1 MKQNATRLLTM
12 PITRL
17 TDSKNI
23 STDEVL
29 VVGFAQSDNGPE
41 LLEAAVALEA
51 ATKTEI
57 NEAIKLLNFAGKKSE
72 ITFLT
77 IKSGIL
83 CVGLGKISKTQPLEM
98 ETLRRAA
105 AVAARSLV
113 GKKSA
118 LFALPTQ
125 TTVAT
130 QAVAVGVELGA
141 YTFTEF
147 KTKNEKNNE
156 SLKQANILVQDLF
169 INKASFEE
177 AQIIAES
184 VKNVRNLVNTPP
196 SHMYPE
202 TFANYVKKSF
212 KKNSKLTLEVLDE
225 RALKRQGYG
234 AIIGVGQG
242 SINPPRFIRL
252 AYKSRGAK
260 FHLALVGKGI
270 TFDTGGISLKPPAS
284 MHTMK
289 CDMAG
294 AATVIEA
301 LRAIMNLDLKIN
313 VTAYAALA
321 ENMPSASAQRPSDVV
336 TTYGGKTI
344 EVLNTDAE
352 GRLVLADALARA
364 QEDKPDLIIDLA
376 TLTGAATVALGSRTA
391 GIMSNK
397 DEARD
402 QVFASAKE
410 TGESMWPMQ
419 IPEESRT
426 ILDSKTADI
435 ANVGFT
441 PNPAGGMM
449 VGAAFL
455 NEFVDEKTP
464 WVHID
469 IAPPAFNE
477 GAPYGY
483 NGFGGTGV
491 GVRTLVHL
499 AQKLSG

>member
-1 MKQNATRLLTM
+1 M

-125 TTVAT
+125 TTVAA

-225 RALKRQGYG
+225 KALKRQGYG

-242 SINPPRFIRL
+242 STNPPRFIRI

-301 LRAIMNLDLKIN
+301 LRAIMKLDLKIN

-455 NEFVDEKTP
+455 KEFVDEKTP

>member
-1 MKQNATRLLTM
+1 M

-57 NEAIKLLNFAGKKSE
+57 NEAIKLLNFTGKKSE

-125 TTVAT
+125 TTVAA

-435 ANVGFT
+435 ANV
-441 PNPAGGMM
+441 
-449 VGAAFL
+449 
-455 NEFVDEKTP
+455 
-464 WVHID
+464 
-469 IAPPAFNE
+469 
-477 GAPYGY
+477 
-483 NGFGGTGV
+483 
-491 GVRTLVHL
+491 
-499 AQKLSG
+499 

>member
-1 MKQNATRLLTM
+1 M

-125 TTVAT
+125 TTVAA

-483 NGFGGTGV
+483 NGLGGTGV

>member
-1 MKQNATRLLTM
+1 MS
-12 PITRL
+12 ITRL

-23 STDEVL
+23 SANEVL
-29 VVGFAQSDNGPE
+29 VVGFAQTDNGPE
-41 LLEAAVALEA
+41 LLDSAIALEP
-51 ATKTEI
+51 TSKSEI
-57 NEAIKLLNFAGKKSE
+57 SEAIKLTEFSGKKSE
-72 ITFLT
+72 LTYLT
-77 IKSGIL
+77 IKSGVL
-83 CVGLGKISKTQPLEM
+83 CVGLGKVSKTQPLEM
-98 ETLRRAA
+98 ETLRRAS
-105 AVAARSLV
+105 AVAARALA
-113 GKKSA
+113 GKSSA
-118 LFALPTQ
+118 LFALPTS

-130 QAVAVGVELGA
+130 HAVTIGVELGA
-141 YTFTEF
+141 YTFTQF
-147 KTKNEKNNE
+147 KTKTEKTSE
-156 SLKQANILVQDLF
+156 GLKQANILVKDLF
-169 INKASFEE
+169 VNKSVFQE

-202 TFANYVKKSF
+202 TFADYVKKSF
-212 KKNSKLTLEVLDE
+212 KRNAKLTVEILEE
-225 RALKRQGYG
+225 RALKKQGFG
-234 AIIGVGQG
+234 ALIGVGQG
-242 SINPPRFIRL
+242 SVNPPRFVRL
-252 AYKSRGAK
+252 AYKSRGAN

-301 LRAIMNLDLKIN
+301 FRAIMQLDLKIN
-313 VTAYAALA
+313 VSAYAALA
-321 ENMPSASAQRPSDVV
+321 ENMPSATAQRPSDVV
-336 TTYGGKTI
+336 KTFGGKTV

-352 GRLVLADALARA
+352 GRLVLADALGRA
-364 QEDKPDLIIDLA
+364 QKDKPDLIIDIA

-391 GIMSNK
+391 GIMANK
-397 DEARD
+397 EEARD

-410 TGESMWPMQ
+410 TGEAMWPMQ
-419 IPEESRT
+419 IPEETRT

-455 NEFVDEKTP
+455 QEFVDENIA

-499 AQKLSG
+499 AQKLAKN

>member
-1 MKQNATRLLTM
+1 M

-41 LLEAAVALEA
+41 LLEPAVALEA

-125 TTVAT
+125 TTVAA

-202 TFANYVKKSF
+202 IFANYVKKSF

-294 AATVIEA
+294 AATVVEA

>member
-1 MKQNATRLLTM
+1 MS
-12 PITRL
+12 ITRL

-23 STDEVL
+23 SANEVL
-29 VVGFAQSDNGPE
+29 VVGFAQTDNGPE
-41 LLEAAVALEA
+41 LLDSAIVLEP
-51 ATKTEI
+51 TSKSEI
-57 NEAIKLLNFAGKKSE
+57 SEAIKLANFSGKKSE
-72 ITFLT
+72 LTFLT
-77 IKSGIL
+77 IKSGVL
-83 CVGLGKISKTQPLEM
+83 CVGLGKVSKTQPLEM
-98 ETLRRAA
+98 ETLRRAS
-105 AVAARSLV
+105 AVAARALA
-113 GKKSA
+113 GKSSA
-118 LFALPTQ
+118 LFALPTS

-130 QAVAVGVELGA
+130 HAVTVGVELGA
-141 YTFTEF
+141 YTFTQF
-147 KTKNEKNNE
+147 KTKTEKVSE
-156 SLKQANILVQDLF
+156 GLKQANVLVKDVF
-169 INKASFEE
+169 VNKSVFQE

-202 TFANYVKKSF
+202 TFAEYVKKSF
-212 KKNSKLTLEVLDE
+212 KRNAKLTVEILEE
-225 RALKRQGYG
+225 KALKKQGYG
-234 AIIGVGQG
+234 ALIGVGQG
-242 SINPPRFIRL
+242 SVNPPRFVRL
-252 AYKSRGAK
+252 AYKSRGAD

-270 TFDTGGISLKPPAS
+270 TFDTGGISLKPPSS

-301 LRAIMNLDLKIN
+301 FRAIMQLDLKIN

-321 ENMPSASAQRPSDVV
+321 ENMPSATAQRPSDVV
-336 TTYGGKTI
+336 TTFGGKTV

-352 GRLVLADALARA
+352 GRLVLADALGRA
-364 QEDKPDLIIDLA
+364 QKDKPDLIIDIA

-391 GIMSNK
+391 GIMANK

-410 TGESMWPMQ
+410 TGEAMWPMQ
-419 IPEESRT
+419 IPEETRA

-455 NEFVDEKTP
+455 QEFVDENIA

-477 GAPYGY
+477 GAAYGY

>member
-1 MKQNATRLLTM
+1 MS
-12 PITRL
+12 ITRL
-17 TDSKNI
+17 TASKNI
-23 STDEVL
+23 SANEVL
-29 VVGFAQSDNGPE
+29 VVGFAQTDNGPE
-41 LLEAAVALEA
+41 LLDSAITLEP
-51 ATKTEI
+51 TSKSEI
-57 NEAIKLLNFAGKKSE
+57 SEAIKLTNFSGKKSE
-72 ITFLT
+72 LTFLT
-77 IKSGIL
+77 IKSGVL
-83 CVGLGKISKTQPLEM
+83 CVGLGKVSKTQPLEM
-98 ETLRRAA
+98 ETLRRAS
-105 AVAARSLV
+105 AVAARALA
-113 GKKSA
+113 GKSSA
-118 LFALPTQ
+118 LFALPTS

-130 QAVAVGVELGA
+130 HAVTVGVELGA
-141 YTFTEF
+141 YTFTQF
-147 KTKNEKNNE
+147 KTKTEKTSE
-156 SLKQANILVQDLF
+156 GLKQANILVKDLF
-169 INKASFEE
+169 VNKSVFQE

-202 TFANYVKKSF
+202 TFADYVKKSF
-212 KKNSKLTLEVLDE
+212 KRNAKLTVEILEE
-225 RALKRQGYG
+225 KALKKQGYG
-234 AIIGVGQG
+234 ALIGVGQG
-242 SINPPRFIRL
+242 SVNPPRFVRL
-252 AYKSRGAK
+252 AYKSRGAD

-270 TFDTGGISLKPPAS
+270 TFDTGGISLKPPSS

-301 LRAIMNLDLKIN
+301 FRAIMQLDLKIN
-313 VTAYAALA
+313 VSAYAALA
-321 ENMPSASAQRPSDVV
+321 ENMPSATAQRPSDVV
-336 TTYGGKTI
+336 TTFGGKTV

-352 GRLVLADALARA
+352 GRLVLADALGRA
-364 QEDKPDLIIDLA
+364 QKDKPDLIIDIA

-391 GIMSNK
+391 GIMANK
-397 DEARD
+397 EEARD

-410 TGESMWPMQ
+410 TGEAMWPMQ
-419 IPEESRT
+419 IPEETRT

-455 NEFVDEKTP
+455 QEFVDENIA

-477 GAPYGY
+477 GAAYGY

-499 AQKLSG
+499 AQKLAKN

>member
-1 MKQNATRLLTM
+1 M

-29 VVGFAQSDNGPE
+29 VVGFSQSDNGPE
-41 LLEAAVALEA
+41 LLEAAVALES

-57 NEAIKLLNFAGKKSE
+57 NEAIKLLNFTGKKSE

-98 ETLRRAA
+98 EILRRAA

-147 KTKNEKNNE
+147 KTKSEKNNE

-225 RALKRQGYG
+225 KVLKRQGYG

-294 AATVIEA
+294 AATVVEA

>member
-1 MKQNATRLLTM
+1 M

-23 STDEVL
+23 SANEVL
-29 VVGFAQSDNGPE
+29 VVGFAQTDNGPE
-41 LLEAAVALEA
+41 LLDSAIALEP
-51 ATKTEI
+51 TSKSEI
-57 NEAIKLLNFAGKKSE
+57 SEAIKLTNFSGKKSE
-72 ITFLT
+72 LTFLT
-77 IKSGIL
+77 IKSGVL
-83 CVGLGKISKTQPLEM
+83 CVGLGKVSKTQPLEM
-98 ETLRRAA
+98 ETLRRAS
-105 AVAARSLV
+105 AVAARALA
-113 GKKSA
+113 GKPSA
-118 LFALPTQ
+118 LFALPTS

-130 QAVAVGVELGA
+130 HAVTVGVELGA
-141 YTFTEF
+141 YTFTQF
-147 KTKNEKNNE
+147 KTKTEKTSE
-156 SLKQANILVQDLF
+156 GLKQANILVKDLF
-169 INKASFEE
+169 VNKSVFQE

-202 TFANYVKKSF
+202 TFADYVKKSF
-212 KKNSKLTLEVLDE
+212 KRNAKLTVEILEE
-225 RALKRQGYG
+225 KALKKQGYG
-234 AIIGVGQG
+234 ALIGVGQG
-242 SINPPRFIRL
+242 SVNPPRFVRL
-252 AYKSRGAK
+252 AYKSRGAD

-270 TFDTGGISLKPPAS
+270 TFDTGGISLKPPSS

-301 LRAIMNLDLKIN
+301 FRAIMQLDLKIN
-313 VTAYAALA
+313 VSAYAALA
-321 ENMPSASAQRPSDVV
+321 ENMPSATAQRPSDVV
-336 TTYGGKTI
+336 TTFGGKTV

-352 GRLVLADALARA
+352 GRLVLADALGRA
-364 QEDKPDLIIDLA
+364 QKDKPDLIIDIA

-391 GIMSNK
+391 GIMANK
-397 DEARD
+397 EEARD

-410 TGESMWPMQ
+410 TGETMWPMQ
-419 IPEESRT
+419 IPEETRT

-455 NEFVDEKTP
+455 QEFVDENIA

-477 GAPYGY
+477 GAAYGY

-499 AQKLSG
+499 AQKLAKN

>member
-1 MKQNATRLLTM
+1 M

-125 TTVAT
+125 TTVAA

-225 RALKRQGYG
+225 KSLKRQGYG

>member
-1 MKQNATRLLTM
+1 M

-125 TTVAT
+125 TTVAA

-225 RALKRQGYG
+225 KSLKRQGYG

-397 DEARD
+397 DEARY

>member
-1 MKQNATRLLTM
+1 
-12 PITRL
+12 
-17 TDSKNI
+17 
-23 STDEVL
+23 
-29 VVGFAQSDNGPE
+29 
-41 LLEAAVALEA
+41 
-51 ATKTEI
+51 
-57 NEAIKLLNFAGKKSE
+57 
-72 ITFLT
+72 
-77 IKSGIL
+77 
-83 CVGLGKISKTQPLEM
+83 
-98 ETLRRAA
+98 
-105 AVAARSLV
+105 
-113 GKKSA
+113 
-118 LFALPTQ
+118 
-125 TTVAT
+125 
-130 QAVAVGVELGA
+130 
-141 YTFTEF
+141 
-147 KTKNEKNNE
+147 
-156 SLKQANILVQDLF
+156 
-169 INKASFEE
+169 
-177 AQIIAES
+177 
-184 VKNVRNLVNTPP
+184 
-196 SHMYPE
+196 MYPE
-202 TFANYVKKSF
+202 TFASYVKKTF
-212 KKNSKLTLEVLDE
+212 KKNSKLTVEILEE
-225 RALKRQGYG
+225 KALKKQGFG
-234 AIIGVGQG
+234 ALLGVGQG

-252 AYKSRGAK
+252 AYKSRGAD

-294 AATVIEA
+294 AATVIET
-301 LRAIMNLDLKIN
+301 LRAIMDLDLKIN

-336 TTYGGKTI
+336 TTFGGKTI

-352 GRLVLADALARA
+352 GRLVLADALGRA
-364 QEDKPDLIIDLA
+364 QIDKPDLIIDIA
-376 TLTGAATVALGSRTA
+376 TLTGAASVALGSRTA
-391 GIMSNK
+391 GIMANK
-397 DEARD
+397 DDARD

-410 TGESMWPMQ
+410 VGETMWPMQ

-441 PNPAGGMM
+441 PNYAGGMM

-455 NEFVDEKTP
+455 QEFVDEKTP

-499 AQKLSG
+499 AQKLAKN

>member
-1 MKQNATRLLTM
+1 M

-17 TDSKNI
+17 IDSKNI

-29 VVGFAQSDNGPE
+29 VVGFAQSDSGPE

-130 QAVAVGVELGA
+130 QAVAVGVELGS

-321 ENMPSASAQRPSDVV
+321 ENMPSDSAQRPSDVV

>member
-1 MKQNATRLLTM
+1 M

-125 TTVAT
+125 TTVAA

-294 AATVIEA
+294 AATVVEA

>member
-1 MKQNATRLLTM
+1 M

-29 VVGFAQSDNGPE
+29 VVGFAQSDSGPE

-118 LFALPTQ
+118 LFALPAQ
-125 TTVAT
+125 TTVAA
-130 QAVAVGVELGA
+130 QAVVVGVELGA

-294 AATVIEA
+294 AATVVEA

>member
-57 NEAIKLLNFAGKKSE
+57 NEAIKLLNFTGKKSE

-125 TTVAT
+125 TTVAA

-242 SINPPRFIRL
+242 SINPPKFIRL

-294 AATVIEA
+294 AATVVEA

>member
-1 MKQNATRLLTM
+1 MS
-12 PITRL
+12 ITRL

-23 STDEVL
+23 SVNEVL
-29 VVGFAQSDNGPE
+29 VVGFAQTDNGPE
-41 LLEAAVALEA
+41 LLDSAIALEP
-51 ATKTEI
+51 TSKSEI
-57 NEAIKLLNFAGKKSE
+57 SEAIKLTNFSGKKSE
-72 ITFLT
+72 LTFLT
-77 IKSGIL
+77 IKSGVL
-83 CVGLGKISKTQPLEM
+83 CVGLGKVSKTEPLEM
-98 ETLRRAA
+98 ETLRRAS
-105 AVAARSLV
+105 AVAARALA
-113 GKKSA
+113 GKPSA
-118 LFALPTQ
+118 LFALPTS

-130 QAVAVGVELGA
+130 HAVTVGVELGA
-141 YTFTEF
+141 YTFTQF
-147 KTKNEKNNE
+147 KTKTEKTSE
-156 SLKQANILVQDLF
+156 GLKQANILVKDLF
-169 INKASFEE
+169 VNKSVFQE

-202 TFANYVKKSF
+202 TFADYVKKSF
-212 KKNSKLTLEVLDE
+212 KRNAKLTVEILEE
-225 RALKRQGYG
+225 KALKKQGYG
-234 AIIGVGQG
+234 ALIGVGQG
-242 SINPPRFIRL
+242 SVNPPRFVRL
-252 AYKSRGAK
+252 AYKSRGAD

-301 LRAIMNLDLKIN
+301 FRAIMQLDLKIN
-313 VTAYAALA
+313 VSAYAALA
-321 ENMPSASAQRPSDVV
+321 ENMPSATAQRPSDVV
-336 TTYGGKTI
+336 TTFGGKTV

-352 GRLVLADALARA
+352 GRLVLADALGRA
-364 QEDKPDLIIDLA
+364 QKDKPDLIIDIA

-391 GIMSNK
+391 GIMANK
-397 DEARD
+397 EEARD

-419 IPEESRT
+419 IPEETRT

-455 NEFVDEKTP
+455 QEFVDDNIA

-499 AQKLSG
+499 AQKLAKN

>member
-1 MKQNATRLLTM
+1 M

-23 STDEVL
+23 SANEVL
-29 VVGFAQSDNGPE
+29 VVGFAQTDNGPE
-41 LLEAAVALEA
+41 LLDSAIALEP
-51 ATKTEI
+51 TSKSEI
-57 NEAIKLLNFAGKKSE
+57 SEAIKLTNFSGKKSE
-72 ITFLT
+72 LTFLT
-77 IKSGIL
+77 IKSGVL
-83 CVGLGKISKTQPLEM
+83 CVGLGKVSKTQPLEM
-98 ETLRRAA
+98 ETLRRAS
-105 AVAARSLV
+105 AVAARALA
-113 GKKSA
+113 GKPSA
-118 LFALPTQ
+118 LFALPTS

-130 QAVAVGVELGA
+130 HAVTVGVELGA
-141 YTFTEF
+141 YTFTQF
-147 KTKNEKNNE
+147 KTKTEKTSE
-156 SLKQANILVQDLF
+156 GLKQANILVKDLF
-169 INKASFEE
+169 VNKSVFQE

-202 TFANYVKKSF
+202 TFADYVKKSF
-212 KKNSKLTLEVLDE
+212 KRNAKLTVEILEE
-225 RALKRQGYG
+225 KALKKQGYG
-234 AIIGVGQG
+234 ALIGVGQG
-242 SINPPRFIRL
+242 SVNPPRFVRL
-252 AYKSRGAK
+252 AYKSRGAD

-270 TFDTGGISLKPPAS
+270 TFDTGGISLKPPSS

-301 LRAIMNLDLKIN
+301 FRAIMQLDLKIN
-313 VTAYAALA
+313 VSAYAALA
-321 ENMPSASAQRPSDVV
+321 ENMPSATAQRPSDVV
-336 TTYGGKTI
+336 TTFGGKTV

-352 GRLVLADALARA
+352 GRLVLADALGRA
-364 QEDKPDLIIDLA
+364 QKDKPDLIIDIA

-391 GIMSNK
+391 GIMANK
-397 DEARD
+397 EEARD

-410 TGESMWPMQ
+410 TGEAMWPMQ
-419 IPEESRT
+419 IPEETRT

-455 NEFVDEKTP
+455 QEFVDENIA

-477 GAPYGY
+477 GAAYGY

-499 AQKLSG
+499 AQKLAKN

>member
-1 MKQNATRLLTM
+1 MS
-12 PITRL
+12 ITRL

-23 STDEVL
+23 SANEVL
-29 VVGFAQSDNGPE
+29 VVGFAQTDNGPE
-41 LLEAAVALEA
+41 LLDSAIVLEP
-51 ATKTEI
+51 TSKSEI
-57 NEAIKLLNFAGKKSE
+57 SEAIKLTNFSGKKSE
-72 ITFLT
+72 LTFLT
-77 IKSGIL
+77 IKSGVL
-83 CVGLGKISKTQPLEM
+83 CVGLGKVSKTQPLEM
-98 ETLRRAA
+98 ETLRRAS
-105 AVAARSLV
+105 AVAARALA
-113 GKKSA
+113 GKPSA
-118 LFALPTQ
+118 LFALPTS

-130 QAVAVGVELGA
+130 HAVTVGVELGA
-141 YTFTEF
+141 YTFTQF
-147 KTKNEKNNE
+147 KTKTEKTSE
-156 SLKQANILVQDLF
+156 GLKQANILVKDLF
-169 INKASFEE
+169 VNKSVFQE

-202 TFANYVKKSF
+202 TFADYVKKSF
-212 KKNSKLTLEVLDE
+212 KRNAKLTVEILEE
-225 RALKRQGYG
+225 KALKKQGYG
-234 AIIGVGQG
+234 ALIGVGQG
-242 SINPPRFIRL
+242 SVNPPRFVRL
-252 AYKSRGAK
+252 AYKSRGAD

-270 TFDTGGISLKPPAS
+270 TFDTGGISLKPPSS

-301 LRAIMNLDLKIN
+301 FRAIMQLDLKIN
-313 VTAYAALA
+313 VSAYAALA
-321 ENMPSASAQRPSDVV
+321 ENMPSATAQRPSDVV
-336 TTYGGKTI
+336 TTFGGKTV

-352 GRLVLADALARA
+352 GRLVLADALGRA
-364 QEDKPDLIIDLA
+364 QKDKPDLIIDIA

-391 GIMSNK
+391 GIMANK
-397 DEARD
+397 EEARD

-410 TGESMWPMQ
+410 TGEAMWPMQ
-419 IPEESRT
+419 IPEETRT

-455 NEFVDEKTP
+455 QEFVDENIA

-477 GAPYGY
+477 GAAYGY

-499 AQKLSG
+499 AQKLAKN

>member
-1 MKQNATRLLTM
+1 MKQNATRLEAM
-12 PITRL
+12 SITRL

-23 STDEVL
+23 SANEVL
-29 VVGFAQSDNGPE
+29 VVGFTQTDKGPE
-41 LLEAAVALEA
+41 LLDSAIALEA
-51 ATKTEI
+51 ASKFEI
-57 NEAIKLLNFAGKKSE
+57 QQALKLTNFSGKKSE
-72 ITFLT
+72 LAFLT
-77 IKSGIL
+77 IKSGVL
-83 CVGLGKISKTQPLEM
+83 CVGLGKVDKSNPLDM
-98 ETLRRAA
+98 EVLRKATG
-105 AVAARSLV
+105 VATRSLV
-113 GKKSA
+113 GKSSA
-118 LFALPTQ
+118 LFALPN
-125 TTVAT
+125 TTTTAT
-130 QAVAVGVELGA
+130 QAVALGIELGS
-141 YTFTEF
+141 YNFFDFKSKTE
-147 KTKNEKNNE
+147 KTSEK
-156 SLKQANILVQDLF
+156 LKQASILVHDLF
-169 INKASFEE
+169 LSKQGLNE

-184 VKNVRNLVNTPP
+184 VNNVRNLVNTPP

-202 TFANYVKKSF
+202 TFTDYVKKTF
-212 KKNSKLTLEVLDE
+212 KKNLKLSVEILEE
-225 RALKRQGYG
+225 KALKKQGYG
-234 AIIGVGQG
+234 ALIGVGQG
-242 SINPPRFIRL
+242 SVNPPRFVRI

-301 LRAIMNLDLKIN
+301 LRAIMKLELKIN

-352 GRLVLADALARA
+352 GRLVLADALGRA
-364 QEDKPDLIIDLA
+364 QEDKPDFIIDIA

-391 GIMSNK
+391 GIMSNQ
-397 DEARD
+397 DQARD
-402 QVFASAKE
+402 QVFVAAQES
-410 TGESMWPMQ
+410 GELMWPMQ
-419 IPEESRT
+419 IPEETRAV
-426 ILDSKTADI
+426 LDSKTADI

-441 PNPAGGMM
+441 PSPAAGMM

-483 NGFGGTGV
+483 NGFGGTGF
-491 GVRTLVHL
+491 GLRTLVHF
-499 AQKLSG
+499 AKKLSG

>member
-1 MKQNATRLLTM
+1 MS
-12 PITRL
+12 ITRL

-23 STDEVL
+23 SANEVL
-29 VVGFAQSDNGPE
+29 VVGFAQTDNGPE
-41 LLEAAVALEA
+41 LLDSAIALEP
-51 ATKTEI
+51 TSKSEI
-57 NEAIKLLNFAGKKSE
+57 SEAIKLTNFSGKKSE
-72 ITFLT
+72 LTFLT
-77 IKSGIL
+77 IKSGVL
-83 CVGLGKISKTQPLEM
+83 CVGLGKVSKTQPLEM
-98 ETLRRAA
+98 ETLRRAS
-105 AVAARSLV
+105 AVAARALA
-113 GKKSA
+113 GKPSA
-118 LFALPTQ
+118 LFALPTS

-130 QAVAVGVELGA
+130 HAVTVGVELGA
-141 YTFTEF
+141 YTFTQF
-147 KTKNEKNNE
+147 KTKTEKTSE
-156 SLKQANILVQDLF
+156 GLKQANILVKDLF
-169 INKASFEE
+169 VNKSVFQE

-202 TFANYVKKSF
+202 TFADYVKKSF
-212 KKNSKLTLEVLDE
+212 KRNAKLTVEILEE
-225 RALKRQGYG
+225 KALKKQGYG
-234 AIIGVGQG
+234 ALIGVGQG
-242 SINPPRFIRL
+242 SVNPPRFVRL
-252 AYKSRGAK
+252 AYKSRGAD

-270 TFDTGGISLKPPAS
+270 TFDTGGISLKPPSS

-301 LRAIMNLDLKIN
+301 FRAIMQLDLKIN
-313 VTAYAALA
+313 VSAYAALA
-321 ENMPSASAQRPSDVV
+321 ENMPSATAQRPSDVV
-336 TTYGGKTI
+336 TTFGGKTV

-352 GRLVLADALARA
+352 GRLVLADALGRA
-364 QEDKPDLIIDLA
+364 QKDKPDLIIDIA

-391 GIMSNK
+391 GIMANK
-397 DEARD
+397 EEARD

-410 TGESMWPMQ
+410 TGEAMWPMQ
-419 IPEESRT
+419 IPEETRT

-455 NEFVDEKTP
+455 QEFVDENIA

-477 GAPYGY
+477 GAAYGY

-499 AQKLSG
+499 AQKLAKN

>member
-1 MKQNATRLLTM
+1 M

-23 STDEVL
+23 SANEVL
-29 VVGFAQSDNGPE
+29 VVGFAQTDNGPE
-41 LLEAAVALEA
+41 LLDSAIALEP
-51 ATKTEI
+51 TSKSEI
-57 NEAIKLLNFAGKKSE
+57 SEAIKLTNFSGKKSE
-72 ITFLT
+72 LTFLT
-77 IKSGIL
+77 IKSGVL
-83 CVGLGKISKTQPLEM
+83 CVGLGKVSKTQPLEM
-98 ETLRRAA
+98 ETLRRAS
-105 AVAARSLV
+105 AVAARALA
-113 GKKSA
+113 GKPSA
-118 LFALPTQ
+118 LFALPTS

-130 QAVAVGVELGA
+130 HAVTVGVELGA
-141 YTFTEF
+141 YTFTQF
-147 KTKNEKNNE
+147 KTKTEKTSE
-156 SLKQANILVQDLF
+156 GLKQANILVKDLF
-169 INKASFEE
+169 VNKSVFQE
-177 AQIIAES
+177 AQINAES

-202 TFANYVKKSF
+202 TFADYVKKSF
-212 KKNSKLTLEVLDE
+212 KRNAKLTVEILEE
-225 RALKRQGYG
+225 KALKKQGYG
-234 AIIGVGQG
+234 ALIGVGQG
-242 SINPPRFIRL
+242 SVNPPRFVRL
-252 AYKSRGAK
+252 AYKSRGAD

-270 TFDTGGISLKPPAS
+270 TFDTGGISLKPPSS

-301 LRAIMNLDLKIN
+301 FRAIMQLDLKIN
-313 VTAYAALA
+313 VSAYAALA
-321 ENMPSASAQRPSDVV
+321 ENMPSATAQRPSDVV
-336 TTYGGKTI
+336 TTFGGKTV

-352 GRLVLADALARA
+352 GRLVLADALGRA
-364 QEDKPDLIIDLA
+364 QKDKPDLIIDIA

-391 GIMSNK
+391 GIMANK
-397 DEARD
+397 EEARD

-410 TGESMWPMQ
+410 TGEAMWPMQ
-419 IPEESRT
+419 IPEETRT

-455 NEFVDEKTP
+455 QEFVDENIA

-499 AQKLSG
+499 AQKLAKN

>member
-1 MKQNATRLLTM
+1 MS
-12 PITRL
+12 ITRL

-23 STDEVL
+23 SVNEVL
-29 VVGFAQSDNGPE
+29 VVGFAQTDNGPE
-41 LLEAAVALEA
+41 LLDSAIALEP
-51 ATKTEI
+51 TSKSEI
-57 NEAIKLLNFAGKKSE
+57 SEAIKLTNFSGKKSE
-72 ITFLT
+72 LTFLT
-77 IKSGIL
+77 IKSGVL
-83 CVGLGKISKTQPLEM
+83 CVGLGKVSKTEPLEM
-98 ETLRRAA
+98 ETLRRAS
-105 AVAARSLV
+105 AVAARALA
-113 GKKSA
+113 GKSSA
-118 LFALPTQ
+118 LFALPTS

-130 QAVAVGVELGA
+130 HAVTAGVELGA
-141 YTFTEF
+141 YTFTQF
-147 KTKNEKNNE
+147 KTKTEKTSE
-156 SLKQANILVQDLF
+156 GLKQANILVKDLF
-169 INKASFEE
+169 VNKSVFQE

-202 TFANYVKKSF
+202 TFADYVKKSF
-212 KKNSKLTLEVLDE
+212 KRNAKLTVEILEE
-225 RALKRQGYG
+225 KALKKQGYG
-234 AIIGVGQG
+234 ALIGVGQG
-242 SINPPRFIRL
+242 SVNPPRFVRL
-252 AYKSRGAK
+252 AYKSRGAD

-301 LRAIMNLDLKIN
+301 FRAIMQLDLKIN
-313 VTAYAALA
+313 VSAYAALA
-321 ENMPSASAQRPSDVV
+321 ENMPSATAQRPSDVV
-336 TTYGGKTI
+336 TTFGGKTV

-352 GRLVLADALARA
+352 GRLVLADALGRA
-364 QEDKPDLIIDLA
+364 QKDKPDLIIDIA

-391 GIMSNK
+391 GIMANK
-397 DEARD
+397 EEARD

-410 TGESMWPMQ
+410 TGEAMWPMQ
-419 IPEESRT
+419 IPEETRT

-455 NEFVDEKTP
+455 QEFVDENIA

-477 GAPYGY
+477 GAAYGY

-499 AQKLSG
+499 AQKLAKN

>member
-1 MKQNATRLLTM
+1 MS
-12 PITRL
+12 ITRL

-23 STDEVL
+23 SANEVL
-29 VVGFAQSDNGPE
+29 VVGFAQTDNGPE
-41 LLEAAVALEA
+41 LLDSAIVLEP
-51 ATKTEI
+51 TSKSEI
-57 NEAIKLLNFAGKKSE
+57 SEAIKLTNFSGKKSE
-72 ITFLT
+72 LTFLT
-77 IKSGIL
+77 IKSGVL
-83 CVGLGKISKTQPLEM
+83 CVGLGKVSKTQPLEM
-98 ETLRRAA
+98 ETLRRAS
-105 AVAARSLV
+105 AVAARALA
-113 GKKSA
+113 GKSSA
-118 LFALPTQ
+118 LFALPTS

-130 QAVAVGVELGA
+130 HAVTVGVELGA
-141 YTFTEF
+141 YTFTQF
-147 KTKNEKNNE
+147 KTKTEKVSE
-156 SLKQANILVQDLF
+156 GLKQANVLVKDVF
-169 INKASFEE
+169 VNKSVFQE

-202 TFANYVKKSF
+202 TFAEYVKKSF
-212 KKNSKLTLEVLDE
+212 KRNAKLTVEILDE
-225 RALKRQGYG
+225 KALKKQGYG
-234 AIIGVGQG
+234 ALIGVGQG
-242 SINPPRFIRL
+242 SVNPPRFVRL
-252 AYKSRGAK
+252 AYKSRGAD

-270 TFDTGGISLKPPAS
+270 TFDTGGISLKPPSS

-301 LRAIMNLDLKIN
+301 FRAIMQLDLKIN

-321 ENMPSASAQRPSDVV
+321 ENMPSATAQRPSDVV
-336 TTYGGKTI
+336 TTFGGKTV

-352 GRLVLADALARA
+352 GRLVLADALGRA
-364 QEDKPDLIIDLA
+364 QKDKPDLIIDIA

-391 GIMSNK
+391 GIMANK

-410 TGESMWPMQ
+410 TGEAMWPMQ
-419 IPEESRT
+419 IPEETRA

-455 NEFVDEKTP
+455 QEFVDENIA

-499 AQKLSG
+499 AQKLAKN

>member
-1 MKQNATRLLTM
+1 M

-57 NEAIKLLNFAGKKSE
+57 NEAIKLLNFTGKKSE

-125 TTVAT
+125 TTVAA

-225 RALKRQGYG
+225 KSLKRQGYG

>member
-1 MKQNATRLLTM
+1 M

-57 NEAIKLLNFAGKKSE
+57 NEAIKLLNFTGKKSE

-125 TTVAT
+125 TTVAA

-242 SINPPRFIRL
+242 SINPPRFIRI

-477 GAPYGY
+477 GAQYGY

>member
-1 MKQNATRLLTM
+1 M

-29 VVGFAQSDNGPE
+29 VVGFAQSDSGPE

-130 QAVAVGVELGA
+130 QAVAVGVELGS

>member
-1 MKQNATRLLTM
+1 
-12 PITRL
+12 
-17 TDSKNI
+17 
-23 STDEVL
+23 
-29 VVGFAQSDNGPE
+29 
-41 LLEAAVALEA
+41 
-51 ATKTEI
+51 
-57 NEAIKLLNFAGKKSE
+57 
-72 ITFLT
+72 
-77 IKSGIL
+77 
-83 CVGLGKISKTQPLEM
+83 
-98 ETLRRAA
+98 
-105 AVAARSLV
+105 
-113 GKKSA
+113 
-118 LFALPTQ
+118 
-125 TTVAT
+125 
-130 QAVAVGVELGA
+130 
-141 YTFTEF
+141 
-147 KTKNEKNNE
+147 
-156 SLKQANILVQDLF
+156 
-169 INKASFEE
+169 
-177 AQIIAES
+177 
-184 VKNVRNLVNTPP
+184 
-196 SHMYPE
+196 MYPE
-202 TFANYVKKSF
+202 TFASYVKKTF
-212 KKNSKLTLEVLDE
+212 KKNSKLTVEILEE
-225 RALKRQGYG
+225 KALKKQGFG
-234 AIIGVGQG
+234 ALLGVGQG

-252 AYKSRGAK
+252 AYKSRGAD

-294 AATVIEA
+294 AATVIET
-301 LRAIMNLDLKIN
+301 LRAIMDLDLKIN

-336 TTYGGKTI
+336 TTFGGKTI

-352 GRLVLADALARA
+352 GRLVLADALGRA
-364 QEDKPDLIIDLA
+364 QKDKPDLIIDLA

-391 GIMSNK
+391 GIMANK

-410 TGESMWPMQ
+410 VGEAMWPMQ

-455 NEFVDEKTP
+455 QEFVDEKTP

-499 AQKLSG
+499 AQKLAKN

>member
-1 MKQNATRLLTM
+1 M

-23 STDEVL
+23 SANEVL
-29 VVGFAQSDNGPE
+29 VVGFAQTDNGPE
-41 LLEAAVALEA
+41 LLDSAIALEP
-51 ATKTEI
+51 TSKSEI
-57 NEAIKLLNFAGKKSE
+57 SEAIKLTNFSGKKSE
-72 ITFLT
+72 LTFLT
-77 IKSGIL
+77 IKSGVL
-83 CVGLGKISKTQPLEM
+83 CVGLGKVSKTQPLEM
-98 ETLRRAA
+98 ETLRRAS
-105 AVAARSLV
+105 AVAARALA
-113 GKKSA
+113 GKPSA
-118 LFALPTQ
+118 LFALPTS

-130 QAVAVGVELGA
+130 HAVTVGVELGA
-141 YTFTEF
+141 YTFTQF
-147 KTKNEKNNE
+147 KTKTEKTSE
-156 SLKQANILVQDLF
+156 GLKQANILVKDLF
-169 INKASFEE
+169 VNKSVFQE

-202 TFANYVKKSF
+202 TFADYVKKSF
-212 KKNSKLTLEVLDE
+212 KRNAKLTVEILEE
-225 RALKRQGYG
+225 KALKKQGYG
-234 AIIGVGQG
+234 ALIGVGQG
-242 SINPPRFIRL
+242 SVNPPRFVRL
-252 AYKSRGAK
+252 AYKSRGAD

-270 TFDTGGISLKPPAS
+270 TFDTGGISLKPPSS

-301 LRAIMNLDLKIN
+301 FRAIMQLDLKIN
-313 VTAYAALA
+313 VSAYAALA
-321 ENMPSASAQRPSDVV
+321 ENMPSATAQRPSDVV
-336 TTYGGKTI
+336 TTFGGKTV

-352 GRLVLADALARA
+352 GRLVLADALGRA
-364 QEDKPDLIIDLA
+364 QKDKPDLIIDIA

-391 GIMSNK
+391 GIMANK
-397 DEARD
+397 EEARD

-410 TGESMWPMQ
+410 TGEAMWPMQ
-419 IPEESRT
+419 IPEETRT

-455 NEFVDEKTP
+455 QEFVDENIA

-499 AQKLSG
+499 AQKLAKN

>member
-1 MKQNATRLLTM
+1 M

-125 TTVAT
+125 TTVAA

-225 RALKRQGYG
+225 KALKRQGYG

-242 SINPPRFIRL
+242 SINPPRFIRI

-294 AATVIEA
+294 AATVVEA

>member
-1 MKQNATRLLTM
+1 
-12 PITRL
+12 
-17 TDSKNI
+17 
-23 STDEVL
+23 
-29 VVGFAQSDNGPE
+29 
-41 LLEAAVALEA
+41 
-51 ATKTEI
+51 
-57 NEAIKLLNFAGKKSE
+57 
-72 ITFLT
+72 
-77 IKSGIL
+77 
-83 CVGLGKISKTQPLEM
+83 
-98 ETLRRAA
+98 
-105 AVAARSLV
+105 
-113 GKKSA
+113 
-118 LFALPTQ
+118 
-125 TTVAT
+125 
-130 QAVAVGVELGA
+130 
-141 YTFTEF
+141 
-147 KTKNEKNNE
+147 
-156 SLKQANILVQDLF
+156 DLF

-225 RALKRQGYG
+225 KALKRQGYG

-242 SINPPRFIRL
+242 SINPPRFIRI

-301 LRAIMNLDLKIN
+301 LRAIMKLDLKIN

>member
-1 MKQNATRLLTM
+1 M
-12 PITRL
+12 
-17 TDSKNI
+17 
-23 STDEVL
+23 
-29 VVGFAQSDNGPE
+29 GFAQTDNGPE
-41 LLEAAVALEA
+41 LLDSAITLEP
-51 ATKTEI
+51 TSKSEI
-57 NEAIKLLNFAGKKSE
+57 SEAIKLTNFSGKKSE
-72 ITFLT
+72 LTFLT
-77 IKSGIL
+77 IKSGVL
-83 CVGLGKISKTQPLEM
+83 CVGLGKVSKTQPLEM
-98 ETLRRAA
+98 ETLRRAS
-105 AVAARSLV
+105 AVAARALA
-113 GKKSA
+113 GKPSA
-118 LFALPTQ
+118 LFALPTS

-130 QAVAVGVELGA
+130 HAVTVGVELGA
-141 YTFTEF
+141 YTFTQF
-147 KTKNEKNNE
+147 KTKTERTSE
-156 SLKQANILVQDLF
+156 GLKQANILVKDLF
-169 INKASFEE
+169 VNKSVFQE

-202 TFANYVKKSF
+202 TFAEYVKKSF
-212 KKNSKLTLEVLDE
+212 KRNAKLTVEILEE
-225 RALKRQGYG
+225 KALKKQGYG
-234 AIIGVGQG
+234 ALIGVGQG
-242 SINPPRFIRL
+242 SVNPPRFVRL
-252 AYKSRGAK
+252 AYKSRGAD

-270 TFDTGGISLKPPAS
+270 TFDTGGISLKPPSS

-301 LRAIMNLDLKIN
+301 FRAIMQLDLKIN
-313 VTAYAALA
+313 VSAYAALA
-321 ENMPSASAQRPSDVV
+321 ENMPSATAQRPSDVV
-336 TTYGGKTI
+336 TTFGGKTV

-352 GRLVLADALARA
+352 GRLVLADALGRA
-364 QEDKPDLIIDLA
+364 QKDKPDLVIDIA

-391 GIMSNK
+391 GIMANK
-397 DEARD
+397 EEARD

-410 TGESMWPMQ
+410 TGEAMWPMQ
-419 IPEESRT
+419 IPEETRT

-455 NEFVDEKTP
+455 QEFVDENIA

-477 GAPYGY
+477 GAAYGY

-499 AQKLSG
+499 AQKLAKN

>member
-125 TTVAT
+125 TTVAA

-225 RALKRQGYG
+225 KSLKRQGYG

>member
-1 MKQNATRLLTM
+1 M
-12 PITRL
+12 
-17 TDSKNI
+17 
-23 STDEVL
+23 
-29 VVGFAQSDNGPE
+29 GFAQTDNGPE
-41 LLEAAVALEA
+41 LLDSAIALEP
-51 ATKTEI
+51 TSKSEI
-57 NEAIKLLNFAGKKSE
+57 SEAIKLTNFSGKKSE
-72 ITFLT
+72 LTFLT
-77 IKSGIL
+77 IKSGVL
-83 CVGLGKISKTQPLEM
+83 CVGLGKVSKTQPLEM
-98 ETLRRAA
+98 ETLRRAS
-105 AVAARSLV
+105 AVAARALA
-113 GKKSA
+113 GKPSA
-118 LFALPTQ
+118 LFALPTS

-130 QAVAVGVELGA
+130 HAVTVGVELGA
-141 YTFTEF
+141 YTFTQF
-147 KTKNEKNNE
+147 KTKTEKTSE
-156 SLKQANILVQDLF
+156 GLKQANILVKDLF
-169 INKASFEE
+169 VNKSVFQE

-202 TFANYVKKSF
+202 TFADYVKKSF
-212 KKNSKLTLEVLDE
+212 KRNAKLTVEILEE
-225 RALKRQGYG
+225 KALKKQGYG
-234 AIIGVGQG
+234 ALIGVGQG
-242 SINPPRFIRL
+242 SVNPPRFVRL
-252 AYKSRGAK
+252 AYKSRGAD

-270 TFDTGGISLKPPAS
+270 TFDTGGISLKPPSS

-301 LRAIMNLDLKIN
+301 FRAIMQLDLKIN
-313 VTAYAALA
+313 VSAYAALA
-321 ENMPSASAQRPSDVV
+321 ENMPSATAQRPSDVV
-336 TTYGGKTI
+336 TTFGGKTV

-352 GRLVLADALARA
+352 GRLVLADALGRA
-364 QEDKPDLIIDLA
+364 QKDKPDLIIDIA

-391 GIMSNK
+391 GIMANK
-397 DEARD
+397 EEARD

-410 TGESMWPMQ
+410 TGEAMWPMQ
-419 IPEESRT
+419 IPEETRT

-455 NEFVDEKTP
+455 QEFVDENIA

-477 GAPYGY
+477 GAAYGY

-499 AQKLSG
+499 AQKLAKN

>member
-1 MKQNATRLLTM
+1 M

-57 NEAIKLLNFAGKKSE
+57 NEAIKLLNFTGKKSE

-105 AVAARSLV
+105 AVAARSLN

-125 TTVAT
+125 TTVAA